1 MVLIGVR
8 RSLELGRGGAP
19 PRFGERQRS
28 RVQIAPGPLM
38 DEMTPE
44 LKLAIS
50 QLANALSLAVEASL
64 RSPRTAWV
72 LFSGGLDSSVLAK
85 LAGEK
90 KPGIRLL
97 TVGTKDSED
106 ARFAFEIAKEL
117 GLPLDFIELNVQK
130 IAELKERAR
139 PFSRTDMDVE
149 LAIPLLA
156 ACEFARGGLLLA
168 GSGAEELFLGYA
180 RHRRAFERGEDLE
193 ALRRLELASLRQKD
207 LARNEAIAAAYD
219 VELALP
225 YLHPLVVEAALCLPA
240 RLNFSQGRRK
250 FFLQLAARML
260 GVPEAAIARPK
271 RALQY
276 ASGVHKLLKRSVQGA
291 RSSSSGES
299 Y

>member
-1 MVLIGVR
+1 MN
-8 RSLELGRGGAP
+8 EL
-19 PRFGERQRS
+19 
-28 RVQIAPGPLM
+28 
-38 DEMTPE
+38 TPE
-44 LKLAIS
+44 FKLAVS

-64 RSPRTAWV
+64 RSPRPAWV

-90 KPGIRLL
+90 RSGIHLL

-139 PFSRTDMDVE
+139 PFSRTNMDLE
-149 LAIPLLA
+149 LAILLLA

-180 RHRRAFERGEDLE
+180 RHRSAFEKGEDLE
-193 ALRRLELASLRQKD
+193 ALRRSELASLRQRD
-207 LARNEAIAAAYD
+207 LDRNEAIARAHDA
-219 VELALP
+219 ELALP
-225 YLHPLVVEAALCLPA
+225 YLHPLVVEAALRLPA
-240 RLNFSQGRRK
+240 RLNFSQGKRK
-250 FFLQLAARML
+250 FLLQLAARMA
-260 GVPEAAIARPK
+260 GVPEAAVSRPK

-276 ASGVHKLLKRSVQGA
+276 ASGVHKLLKRNA
-291 RSSSSGES
+291 
-299 Y
+299 